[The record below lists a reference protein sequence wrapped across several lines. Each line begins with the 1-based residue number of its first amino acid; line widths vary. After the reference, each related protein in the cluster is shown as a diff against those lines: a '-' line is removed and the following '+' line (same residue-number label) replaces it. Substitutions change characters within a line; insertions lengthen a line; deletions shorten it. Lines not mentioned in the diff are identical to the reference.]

1 MEKCADRSAHAMYKC
16 HTCIVDTDT
25 CFVCCKSHLCSGF
38 QIRAVFI
45 CSRQIGKY
53 PFDRGHGKYIGIRCR
68 LFGSVCLYRMC
79 QGIHSGRCGDRLRCC
94 NGKRRIDDRQP
105 WDHLFIRDQL
115 FRIRCGFCH
124 TVKFSCFRSGTC
136 SCRY

>member
-38 QIRAVFI
+38 QIRTVFI

-53 PFDRGHGKYIGIRCR
+53 PFDRRYGKYIGIRCR
-68 LFGSVCLYRMC
+68 LLEVYASTACVRASIPVAAVIDFGAVTESVGSMTASL
-79 QGIHSGRCGDRLRCC
+79 GITFSSVISFSYPLRILSHS
-94 NGKRRIDDRQP
+94 KI
-105 WDHLFIRDQL
+105 
-115 FRIRCGFCH
+115 
-124 TVKFSCFRSGTC
+124 
-136 SCRY
+136 